1 MTSQSRRRRARQ
13 TATTAARARRFESL
27 ERFIDR
33 ARTMHAR
40 TIGLRPTRIA
50 NAHAAT
56 GRARRRESLRAARS
70 NVVGDARAV
79 FQTNG
84 FFANAVTSRAREV
97 KARAGRGPTVMAAKV
112 AGYIKLAIAA
122 GKASPA
128 PPIGPALGAKVRM

>member
-1 MTSQSRRRRARQ
+1 
-13 TATTAARARRFESL
+13 
-27 ERFIDR
+27 
-33 ARTMHAR
+33 MHAQ
-40 TIGLRPTRIA
+40 TIGVRPTRIA

-56 GRARRRESLRAARS
+56 GRAQRRESLRAARS